1 MTRVSRLNSKKLLA
15 LALGLSFIC
24 SAAGPAQSAS
34 PSGLESSLTAYPLDG
49 VYKGNT
55 EPFPANN
62 EACRPG
68 QAVAL
73 EVRDGRFK
81 LAWNERQFFDAKIR
95 PDGTFYAT
103 TGTSPVQAEKHMTL
117 VPTLQGHVAAA
128 DVVAD
133 YGTRWCRYR
142 LEASQAPAEQHLSQR
157 AGGVAPQQ

>member
-1 MTRVSRLNSKKLLA
+1 MTRVSTFHSKQLLA
-15 LALGLSFIC
+15 AALGLSFTC
-24 SAAGPAQSAS
+24 AAAGPAQSAS
-34 PSGLESSLTAYPLDG
+34 PNGLESSLTAYPLDG
-49 VYKGNT
+49 IYKGNT
-55 EPFPANN
+55 EPFTSNN
-62 EACRPG
+62 DACRPG

-117 VPTLQGHVAAA
+117 EPTLQGRVAAA
-128 DVVAD
+128 DVAGD

-142 LEASQAPAEQHLSQR
+142 PEASQASAEQHLSQR
-157 AGGVAPQQ
+157 SGGVAPQP